1 MANNTSGSGYVR
13 SVGSAYGSRGS
24 LAGESGGW
32 GSVGAGSKGEGSV
45 GDHRFFLGDINE
57 NDCDGIGNIVR
68 SQTAGG
74 FNSQTSHNFGSF
86 EVSLDMFSWSSFGNA
101 PEMFNFLIRVGA
113 IMDKIIFVGQLIKIF
128 FLLVNR
134 YFFFSF

>member
-1 MANNTSGSGYVR
+1 MKANKLLMNDKGLRDEFLFNQRVANNTSGSGYVR

-24 LAGESGGW
+24 LGGESGGG
-32 GSVGAGSKGEGSV
+32 GSVGAGSKGGGSV

-68 SQTAGG
+68 SQAAGG

-86 EVSLDMFSWSSFGNA
+86 EVSLDMF
-101 PEMFNFLIRVGA
+101 P
-113 IMDKIIFVGQLIKIF
+113 
-128 FLLVNR
+128 
-134 YFFFSF
+134 

>member
-1 MANNTSGSGYVR
+1 MEDFDGWRNLVENFKMLCARVITQNRHMVMHLLYSNLCLSSKWIHFVANNTSGSGYVR

-24 LAGESGGW
+24 LAGESGGG
-32 GSVGAGSKGEGSV
+32 GSVRAGSKGGGSV
-45 GDHRFFLGDINE
+45 GNHRFFLGDINK

-86 EVSLDMFSWSSFGNA
+86 EVSLDMFS
-101 PEMFNFLIRVGA
+101 
-113 IMDKIIFVGQLIKIF
+113 
-128 FLLVNR
+128 
-134 YFFFSF
+134 